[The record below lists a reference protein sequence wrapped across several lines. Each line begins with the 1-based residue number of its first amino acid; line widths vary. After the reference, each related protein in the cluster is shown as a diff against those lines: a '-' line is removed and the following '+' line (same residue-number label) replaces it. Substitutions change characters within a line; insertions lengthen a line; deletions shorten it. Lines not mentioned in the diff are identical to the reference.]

1 MISVTLVT
9 TLFGDTWGEAKNAC
23 MHRLTQAFAALGM
36 KTAVSRG
43 GAIYTLIANQLWAK
57 MRKRA
62 QA

>member
-1 MISVTLVT
+1 
-9 TLFGDTWGEAKNAC
+9 